1 MKTFKISRMYAMA
14 AFVLFAMMGC
24 SSSDDGT
31 DTGEKPAEET
41 KTYQVKI
48 GFSGEITNIT
58 ESPLSRA
65 SDAKDWYVFQVYS
78 SPENEDNYTYYAYGL
93 FDSKDDMVISLKGG
107 YKYRFDV
114 DMIVSASEKVD
125 HIGIISDGSVKIHKS
140 MDNKFVI
147 TASDYVNNMYPGWL
161 SYSLVK
167 DYHRPNVDRFFG
179 STTGY
184 VPKVDGTVCIN
195 MKRVAFGA
203 KFVAK
208 DFKEGS
214 LEISI
219 EGAPMLTLAVADGN
233 EIQDIFSFY
242 TLAAS
247 PESSRKYAYENDDYT
262 ETIPVSIVWVKA
274 DGTRVFVANK
284 DIDFKRNKLTT
295 IEFTVAESSTSSSI
309 DLTANEEM
317 GTGDT
322 VTISNNN

>member
-31 DTGEKPAEET
+31 DTGEKPAEEA

-114 DMIVSASEKVD
+114 DMIVGASEKVKL
-125 HIGIISDGSVKIHKS
+125 ISTSSNSHYS

-147 TASDYVNNMYPGWL
+147 TASEYYKNYYGALRLL
-161 SYSLVK
+161 SPNSIYN
-167 DYHRPNVDRFFG
+167 RPNVDRFFG

-184 VPKVDGTVCIN
+184 VPKVDGTVSIN

-214 LEISI
+214 LEISM
-219 EGAPMLTLAVADGN
+219 EYAPTLTLAAADGN
-233 EIQDIFSFY
+233 EIQDIFSFLY
-242 TLAAS
+242 LAATPKS
-247 PESSRKYAYENDDYT
+247 TDKYAYENDDYT

-274 DGTRVFVANK
+274 DGTNVPIASKSV
-284 DIDFKRNKLTT
+284 DFKRNKLTT

-317 GTGDT
+317 GTGET
-322 VTISNNN
+322 ITISGSN